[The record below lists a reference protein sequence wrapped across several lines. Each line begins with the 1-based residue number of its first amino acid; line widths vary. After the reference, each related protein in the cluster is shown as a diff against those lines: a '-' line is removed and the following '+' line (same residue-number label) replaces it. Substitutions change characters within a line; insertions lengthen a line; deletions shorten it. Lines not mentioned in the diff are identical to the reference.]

1 MKEKICTRIQKAMDI
16 RNLKAVD
23 ICEITRIPK
32 SSMSMYL
39 SGKVDPKSDR
49 LYLIA
54 KCLDVSEAW
63 LLGYDVP
70 MERDVE
76 QKENDELADMLD
88 RMKKEK
94 GFRKLIIR
102 ISQLKPNQLDA
113 VRNLLEAFPQDQQNH
128 TE

>member
-1 MKEKICTRIQKAMDI
+1 MKETISNRIQLAMNI

-23 ICEITRIPK
+23 ICERTGIPK

-63 LLGYDVP
+63 LLGYDVN
-70 MERDVE
+70 MDRDIE
-76 QKENDELADMLD
+76 QKENDELADLVEMLHNQKD
-88 RMKKEK
+88 
-94 GFRKLIIR
+94 FRRLILR
-102 ISQLKPNQLDA
+102 ISHLKPDKIELIS
-113 VRNLLEAFPQDQQNH
+113 NLVNAMDQQ
-128 TE
+128 